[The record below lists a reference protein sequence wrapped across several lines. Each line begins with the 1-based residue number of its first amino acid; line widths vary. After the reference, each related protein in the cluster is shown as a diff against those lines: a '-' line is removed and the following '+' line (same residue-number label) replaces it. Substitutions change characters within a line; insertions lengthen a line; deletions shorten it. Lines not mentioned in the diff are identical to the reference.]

1 MKKFII
7 TSIELL
13 IISCQLV
20 LGQQGTINN
29 GRIYRQAE
37 ITKDKNGARYSTIVR
52 VGFTKK
58 IFDVPKEINKIQ
70 LSSFI
75 EPVIINALSS
85 LKQRY
90 GEFDIVKT
98 WPNSSPNDTI
108 SFSQILNKTIK
119 LIDISQRIT
128 LKFVS
133 SVPLDT
139 IIEFLAKEKYVQ
151 YATGPWEI
159 QLTSEPNDQY
169 FLQSRW
175 AFDKTELTKGWDIT
189 KSNSNINIGIVDVF
203 GNVINTLHN
212 DLQNKVS
219 LPSYWSNEFGDH
231 GLMVSGIAG
240 ALTDNSIGVSS
251 TGWNSRILFEQAFLY
266 GPIFAIDNA
275 RSRGAHVINC
285 SFIGTY
291 DHAC

>member
-175 AFDKTELTKGWDIT
+175 AFDKTELAKGWDIT

-231 GLMVSGIAG
+231 GLMVAGVAG
-240 ALTDNSIGVSS
+240 ALTNNLISISS
-251 TGWNSRILFEQAFLY
+251 SGWNSGILFE
-266 GPIFAIDNA
+266 NA
-275 RSRGAHVINC
+275 GLLVIIIYKKQKELHSRRQ
-285 SFIGTY
+285 
-291 DHAC
+291 